1 VTVVEAARMGLGAVV
16 VLAAAAGVFWLTVTV
31 MGVVFPASPAQPLPV
46 VMPASS
52 SHAPPKGRPSPSQ
65 THRRVVVAP
74 ASLSPVSAV
83 PIRTRQP
90 SPAVAP
96 SPSRTT
102 LRPSVSVTATQPP
115 APAPTTPPT
124 ASPAPS
130 TAITAPP
137 PSTPGG
143 LSGSG
148 P

>member
-1 VTVVEAARMGLGAVV
+1 
-16 VLAAAAGVFWLTVTV
+16 
-31 MGVVFPASPAQPLPV
+31 
-46 VMPASS
+46 
-52 SHAPPKGRPSPSQ
+52 
-65 THRRVVVAP
+65 
-74 ASLSPVSAV
+74 
-83 PIRTRQP
+83 
-90 SPAVAP
+90 
-96 SPSRTT
+96 
-102 LRPSVSVTATQPP
+102 VSVTATQPP